1 MEFEDLQTFV
11 KRRKEKKLREQE
23 ERKQLKIDHFFKK
36 IKKEKDSSKDMP
48 LYDGDDEEDSQN
60 HVIVN
65 PVEVEITK
73 EILNS
78 SNEGDS
84 KLNGTSKE
92 VYVSWDKLSDM
103 GVQSNRETETL
114 QSDLNVTSMAEDI
127 PNTDTTLMGEIQN
140 AIFNII
146 PDSGN
151 THEVNVETT
160 EVQERS
166 DSAVQSRAVEDAHAN
181 PQENLCASGMEHA
194 PNLACAAN
202 GAKTNI
208 APQSAIMETL
218 NEEEQLLQQTTL
230 NTQQNVFP
238 TYASCE
244 TQTIVSNHSTNAT
257 QTDLVV
263 LQPSATQTD

>member
-11 KRRKEKKLREQE
+11 KRRKKKKLRERE
-23 ERKQLKIDHFFKK
+23 ERKQRKIDHFFKK

-73 EILNS
+73 EIPNS

-92 VYVSWDKLSDM
+92 VYVSQDKSSDM

-140 AIFNII
+140 AVFNII

-160 EVQERS
+160 EVQE
-166 DSAVQSRAVEDAHAN
+166 
-181 PQENLCASGMEHA
+181 
-194 PNLACAAN
+194 
-202 GAKTNI
+202 
-208 APQSAIMETL
+208 
-218 NEEEQLLQQTTL
+218 
-230 NTQQNVFP
+230 
-238 TYASCE
+238 
-244 TQTIVSNHSTNAT
+244 
-257 QTDLVV
+257 
-263 LQPSATQTD
+263 